1 MDLDVLKAQ
10 ARALWALGDYREIAG
25 LFMPAAEAL
34 VEALGVGHG
43 QAVLDVAAGTGNVA
57 LAAARRGAVV
67 TASDLTPRMLEL
79 GRARTEAEGL
89 QLEWVEADAENLPF
103 ADASFDVVTSAFGAM
118 FAPRP
123 DVVAAEAAR
132 VLRPGGVFGMANW
145 RFEGYV
151 GRMATVM
158 RRWRSRPAT
167 LPDPYSWG
175 DETTVRARLR
185 GLFEPIECRPGLLR
199 WAFDSPAAYRTLWE
213 QHFAPLIVARD
224 AIGPEAVAALSDDLE
239 ALAAEYSGPDGGVEM
254 DVAYLVVIA
263 RRPSSLSTA

>member
-1 MDLDVLKAQ
+1 MDLDALKAQ
-10 ARALWALGDYREIAG
+10 SRALWALGDYREIAV

-34 VEALGVGHG
+34 VEDLGVGHG

-57 LAAARRGAVV
+57 LAAARSGATVA
-67 TASDLTPRMLEL
+67 ASDLTPRMLEL

-89 QLEWVEADAENLPF
+89 QVEWVEADAEDLPF
-103 ADASFDVVTSAFGAM
+103 GDATFDFVTSAFGAM

-123 DVVAAEAAR
+123 DVVVAEAAR
-132 VLRPGGVFGMANW
+132 VLRPGGVLGMANW
-145 RFEGYV
+145 RLEGYV

-158 RRWRSRPAT
+158 RRWRSRPAE

-175 DETTVRARLR
+175 DEATVRARLR
-185 GLFEPIECRPGLLR
+185 GLFEPVECRPGFLR
-199 WAFDSPAAYRTLWE
+199 WTFDSPAAYRTLWE
-213 QHFAPLIVARD
+213 QHFGPVIAARD
-224 AIGPEAVAALSDDLE
+224 AVPEAISALSDDIE

-263 RRPSSLSTA
+263 QRL